1 MGFRKIALLI
11 IATLAY
17 GSAALAGSGGRGNGA
32 THFLI
37 VRTPLPIWQAPSSTG
52 TVGLSAS
59 PSRIDSRV
67 DSMVY
72 SRVESRVESRV
83 DSMVYSRVD
92 SRR

>member
-11 IATLAY
+11 IAILAY

-32 THFLI
+32 THFFI
-37 VRTPLPIWQAPSSTG
+37 VRTPLPIWQAPASTG

-72 SRVESRVESRV
+72 SRVDSRV
-83 DSMVYSRVD
+83 DRMVYSRVD

>member
-1 MGFRKIALLI
+1 MGLKIALLI
-11 IATLAY
+11 TAILACC
-17 GSAALAGSGGRGNGA
+17 SAAVAGSGSRGNGA
-32 THFLI
+32 THFFIL
-37 VRTPLPIWQAPSSTG
+37 RTPLPIWQAPASSG
-52 TVGLSAS
+52 TIGLSVS

-72 SRVESRVESRV
+72 SRVDSRV

>member
-1 MGFRKIALLI
+1 MGFWKIALLI
-11 IATLAY
+11 IATLAC
-17 GSAALAGSGGRGNGA
+17 GSAALAGSGSR
-32 THFLI
+32 FFI
-37 VRTPLPIWQAPSSTG
+37 VRTPLPIWQAPASTG

-67 DSMVY
+67 DSRVDSMVY
-72 SRVESRVESRV
+72 SRV

>member
-1 MGFRKIALLI
+1 MGLKIALLI
-11 IATLAY
+11 TAILACC
-17 GSAALAGSGGRGNGA
+17 SAAVAGSGSRGNGA
-32 THFLI
+32 THFFIL
-37 VRTPLPIWQAPSSTG
+37 RTPLPIWQAPTSTG
-52 TVGLSAS
+52 TIGLSAS

-72 SRVESRVESRV
+72 SRVDSRV